1 MQLINPNPTTSV
13 SQRLQI
19 LRALEAGKEL
29 TSITMLTHFGAYD
42 GRKRISELRAL
53 GYPIKDKRG
62 YNERTKKYYNIY
74 YMVGTPEAGPV

>member
-1 MQLINPNPTTSV
+1 MQLINLNESSSV

-29 TSITMLTHFGAYD
+29 TSLTMLTSFGAYD

-62 YNERTKKYYNIY
+62 YNEHTKKYFNIY
-74 YMVGTPEAGPV
+74 YIDKPGAGPV